1 MPPGRTRA
9 AVQMSS
15 DPDLKTRLLQL
26 VRDLADEL
34 RPASQF
40 AQGLGIEHSLE
51 RDYGLTACRVPNW

>member
-1 MPPGRTRA
+1 
-9 AVQMSS
+9 MSS